1 MVDRDGYFWQRVA
14 ARWGDMDALGHVNNA
29 KYFTYFETV
38 RMSYLRQIGLWKEGR
53 NEQGPILVAESMN
66 FRRQLVADQT
76 IEVGVRISEARNR
89 SFVMQVIMLDDTQKT
104 AAEGDCV
111 MAWMDFTTQK
121 AIPIPEKVREIAVQ
135 TAQTKVYQCE
145 SSGNGYLAFL
155 CQQAGND

>member
-1 MVDRDGYFWQRVA
+1 MRCALSKYNGKMVERDCYFWQRLA

-38 RMSYLRQIGLWKEGR
+38 RMSYLREIGLWKAGH

-66 FRRQLVADQT
+66 FRKQLVADQT

-89 SFVMQVIMLDDTQKT
+89 SFVMQVIMLDDTQNL

-111 MAWMDFTTQK
+111 MAWMDFKTQK
-121 AIPIPEKVREIAVQ
+121 AIPIPEKVREVAAQ
-135 TAQTKVYQCE
+135 TAQKGC
-145 SSGNGYLAFL
+145 
-155 CQQAGND
+155 